1 MAKLLLKMRL
11 VPDDE
16 AADVRAML
24 DAAHIPWYETEPSR
38 WGVSHGGIWVRDDGD
53 EARAK
58 ALMAEYQ
65 AGRRER
71 ARAERAAALRDGT
84 AETFGDLLRREPLRV
99 LLSVLGI
106 VAALA
111 ALALVP
117 FLLHRP

>member
-38 WGVSHGGIWVRDDGD
+38 WGVSHGGIWVRDDDD
-53 EARAK
+53 EPRAK

-65 AGRRER
+65 AARRDR
-71 ARAERAAALRDGT
+71 ARTERAAALRDGT
-84 AETFGDLLRREPLRV
+84 AETFGDVVRREPVRV
-99 LLSVLGI
+99 LLSILGI
-106 VAALA
+106 AAALA
-111 ALALVP
+111 VLALVP
-117 FLLHRP
+117 FLLYRP

>member
-38 WGVSHGGIWVRDDGD
+38 WGITHAV
-53 EARAK
+53 RAK

-65 AGRRER
+65 DGRRER
-71 ARAERAAALRDGT
+71 ARAERAAELRDGT
-84 AETFGDLLRREPLRV
+84 AETFSDVVRREPLRV

-106 VAALA
+106 LAALA

>member
-24 DAAHIPWYETEPSR
+24 DAAHVPWYETEPSR
-38 WGVSHGGIWVRDDGD
+38 WGISHGGIWVRDDED
-53 EARAK
+53 MPRAK

-65 AGRRER
+65 DGRRER

-84 AETFGDLLRREPLRV
+84 AETFGDVVRREPLRV
-99 LLSVLGI
+99 LLSILGI
-106 VAALA
+106 LAALA

>member
-1 MAKLLLKMRL
+1 MAKLLMKMRL

-24 DAAHIPWYETEPSR
+24 DGARIAWYETEPSR
-38 WGVSHGGIWVRDDGD
+38 WGVSHGGIWVRDDAD

-58 ALMAEYQ
+58 ALMADYQ
-65 AGRRER
+65 AARRER
-71 ARAERAAALRDGT
+71 ARAERAASLRDGT
-84 AETFGDLLRREPLRV
+84 AETFGDVVRREPLRV
-99 LLSVLGI
+99 LFAVLGI

-117 FLLHRP
+117 FLLHGA

>member
-24 DAAHIPWYETEPSR
+24 DAARIPWYETEPSR
-38 WGVSHGGIWVRDDGD
+38 WGVSHGGIWLRDDED
-53 EARAK
+53 EPRAK

-84 AETFGDLLRREPLRV
+84 AETFGDVLRREPLRV
-99 LLSVLGI
+99 LLSILGI

-111 ALALVP
+111 VLALVP

>member
-24 DAAHIPWYETEPSR
+24 DAAHVPWYETEPSR
-38 WGVSHGGIWVRDDGD
+38 WGVSHGGIWVRDDED

-65 AGRRER
+65 DARRKR
-71 ARAERAAALRDGT
+71 ARAERAAELRDGT
-84 AETFGDLLRREPLRV
+84 AETFGDVVRREPLRV

-106 VAALA
+106 LAALA